1 MSENKTLRAIDRK
14 IFKTSFED
22 GLLDIFLA
30 SFVLMF
36 AVAPLLS
43 GRLGDF
49 WSSFIFLPFWG
60 LVYLILWY
68 LRRKVISP
76 RIGTVKWGEMRKKKL
91 RIGSIIMLILNFL
104 FLGLGIFSFLA
115 PIDSG
120 YAMSIRFG
128 VMMLILFS
136 GAGYMLDY
144 APLYIYGVL
153 MTMAIPLGEWLYLNV
168 GFTHHGY
175 PAVFGTLAGIML
187 LHGIYKFFTLVKNI
201 PVPSEEHPIKEYNHG

>member
-43 GRLGDF
+43 STLGDF

-60 LVYLILWY
+60 LVYLVLWY

-91 RIGSIIMLILNFL
+91 RIGSIIMLVLNFL
-104 FLGLGIFSFLA
+104 FLGLGIISFLT
-115 PIDSG
+115 PIESG
-120 YAMSIRFG
+120 FAMSIRFG
-128 VMMLILFS
+128 IMILLLFS

-144 APLYIYGVL
+144 EPLYVYGL
-153 MTMAIPLGEWLYLNV
+153 LITLALPIGEWLYQNA
-168 GFTHHGY
+168 GFSHHGN
-175 PAVFGTLAGIML
+175 PAVFGTLSVIML
-187 LHGIYKFFTLVKNI
+187 LRGLYKLITLIKSI
-201 PVPSEEHPIKEYNHG
+201 PIPTSEKEYENG